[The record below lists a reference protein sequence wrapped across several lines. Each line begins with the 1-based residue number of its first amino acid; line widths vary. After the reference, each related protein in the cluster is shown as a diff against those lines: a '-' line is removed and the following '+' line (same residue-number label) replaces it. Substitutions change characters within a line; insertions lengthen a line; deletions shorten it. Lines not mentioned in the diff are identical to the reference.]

1 MHLKEQTKT
10 GATRTLTTAICDWL
24 VGLCFREKQKIES
37 HKTSLLGVECIEG
50 HFAFVREAIMDLTTL
65 FYNLREEVSCSVC
78 SDLFTDPK
86 HLSCLHSFCLKCLN
100 RWYETCGGGQA
111 IKCPKC
117 QTLSRVPASGDL
129 KDLPTSFYLNGLI
142 DVLAIKECKN
152 TQVTCG
158 NCDKK
163 SSEAS
168 YCFQCCIFYCEQCL
182 VGHNMMRDK
191 KEHRVLA
198 VKEFQDKD
206 YEDVL
211 KRPVFCSKE
220 RHQKEEL
227 KYYCKECETAL
238 CQTCVILNH
247 GGHDLRL
254 IEEEAENKTLEIKSI
269 LQSQREGLDGKLN
282 VIVQLD
288 EDCAKVIQQSE
299 IARRDV
305 QRFADGLIKTIQ
317 AKMKNIITA
326 VENQTKK
333 SLESLKAKRSAIQ
346 QQVNATES
354 SLKEAD
360 KLLKRSTTAEVVQL
374 RKSLQTIFQGLNQTE
389 SIVHDPS
396 SLQTLV
402 FVENQ
407 KTIDTVNGEELGFLC
422 MEEGYRKK
430 PSEFLAEG
438 KGLKEGTVGRKAQFN
453 LITRNAERKQWYYE
467 GDRVT
472 VEIKDEQERE
482 CVTQVKIDDNK
493 NGIYK
498 ITYFPIVQG
507 TFKLLV
513 KVNGEH
519 ISCSPF
525 TVILKPFQAKP
536 VLSFGKEGS
545 GDGMFEYPLGVAVSD
560 KDEIVVADQCKH
572 RVQVF
577 DSNGTF
583 LRSFGHKG
591 VNAGEFNCPYGI
603 AINKDRNIFV
613 ADRYNHRV
621 QIFSWEGRHLGSF
634 GGKGSLDS
642 QLDHPWG
649 LSLDSAGNVIV
660 ADIGNRLIKIFTP
673 DGRFVTKIGG
683 KGSFS
688 FPVHCVQCG
697 EYFIVSDSDEHC
709 IKVFNNVGHFQYKFG
724 RQGQGD
730 GEFKYPRFLS
740 MTQSKHLLVCDKVNN
755 RIQVFEL
762 DGKFVGKFGTNG
774 RKLGEFKNPFS
785 VAVLS
790 DDQIVVCDKTNHR
803 MQIFR

>member
-1 MHLKEQTKT
+1 M
-10 GATRTLTTAICDWL
+10 
-24 VGLCFREKQKIES
+24 
-37 HKTSLLGVECIEG
+37 ECIER
-50 HFAFVREAIMDLTTL
+50 HLAFVPKAIMDLTTL
-65 FYNLREEVSCSVC
+65 FHNLREEVSCSVC

-86 HLSCLHSFCLKCLN
+86 HLSCLHSFCLKCLK
-100 RWYETCGGGQA
+100 RWYETCGGGEA

-117 QTLSRVPASGDL
+117 QALSRIPASGDL

-142 DVLAIKECKN
+142 DVLAIKECKS

-168 YCFQCCIFYCEQCL
+168 YCFQCCTFYCEQCL

-198 VKEFQDKD
+198 VKQFQDKD

-269 LQSQREGLDGKLN
+269 LQSQREGLDAKLN

-333 SLESLKAKRSAIQ
+333 SLESFKAKRSAIQ
-346 QQVNATES
+346 QQINFTES
-354 SLKEAD
+354 SLEEAD
-360 KLLKRSTTAEVVQL
+360 KLLKRSTNAEVVEL
-374 RKSLQTIFQGLNQTE
+374 KKSLQTIFQGLNQTE
-389 SIVHDPS
+389 PIVHDPT
-396 SLQTLV
+396 SLQTYV

-407 KTIDTVNGEELGFLC
+407 RVLEIVNEQEIGFWKEL
-422 MEEGYRKK
+422 YRTKA
-430 PSEFLAEG
+430 SESLAEG
-438 KGLKEGTVGRKAQFN
+438 EGLKEGIVARKAQFN
-453 LITRNAERKQWYYE
+453 LITRNAKKKQGYNKH
-467 GDRVT
+467 DRVT
-472 VEIKDEQERE
+472 VEIKDKQAQE
-482 CVTQVKIDDNK
+482 CVTQVRIDDNK
-493 NGIYK
+493 DGTYK
-498 ITYFPIVQG
+498 ITYYPRVQG

-513 KVNGEH
+513 KVNGKH
-519 ISCSPF
+519 FSCSPF
-525 TVILKPFQAKP
+525 TVILKPFQVKP
-536 VLSFGKEGS
+536 VLSFGDYGS
-545 GDGMFEYPLGVAVSD
+545 GDGMFKYPLRVAVSD
-560 KDEIVVADQCKH
+560 RDEIVVADSWNH

-583 LRSFGHKG
+583 LRFFGHKG
-591 VNAGEFNCPYGI
+591 ENDGEFKYPVGL
-603 AINKDRNIFV
+603 AINKDRQIFV
-613 ADRYNHRV
+613 ADLDNHRI
-621 QIFSWEGRHLGSF
+621 QIFSWEGRHLGSL
-634 GGKGSLDS
+634 GGQGSLDS
-642 QLDHPWG
+642 QLFKPWG
-649 LSLDSAGNVIV
+649 LSLDSTGNVIV
-660 ADIGNRLIKIFTP
+660 ADSGNKLIKIFTP
-673 DGRFVTKIGG
+673 DGTFVMKIGG
-683 KGSFS
+683 QGSLNG
-688 FPVHCVQCG
+688 PVHCVQCG

-709 IKVFNNVGHFQYKFG
+709 IKVFNSEGHFQYKFG
-724 RQGQGD
+724 KQGQGD
-730 GEFKYPRFLS
+730 GKFDHPWFLS
-740 MTQSKHLLVCDKVNN
+740 VTQSKHLLVCDVKNY

-774 RKLGEFKNPFS
+774 SKLGEFNCPFS

-790 DDQIVVCDKTNHR
+790 NDQIVVCDEDNHR
-803 MQIFR
+803 IQIFQ

>member
-1 MHLKEQTKT
+1 M
-10 GATRTLTTAICDWL
+10 
-24 VGLCFREKQKIES
+24 
-37 HKTSLLGVECIEG
+37 
-50 HFAFVREAIMDLTTL
+50 
-65 FYNLREEVSCSVC
+65 
-78 SDLFTDPK
+78 
-86 HLSCLHSFCLKCLN
+86 
-100 RWYETCGGGQA
+100 
-111 IKCPKC
+111 
-117 QTLSRVPASGDL
+117 
-129 KDLPTSFYLNGLI
+129 
-142 DVLAIKECKN
+142 
-152 TQVTCG
+152 
-158 NCDKK
+158 
-163 SSEAS
+163 
-168 YCFQCCIFYCEQCL
+168 
-182 VGHNMMRDK
+182 
-191 KEHRVLA
+191 
-198 VKEFQDKD
+198 
-206 YEDVL
+206 
-211 KRPVFCSKE
+211 
-220 RHQKEEL
+220 
-227 KYYCKECETAL
+227 
-238 CQTCVILNH
+238 
-247 GGHDLRL
+247 
-254 IEEEAENKTLEIKSI
+254 
-269 LQSQREGLDGKLN
+269 
-282 VIVQLD
+282 
-288 EDCAKVIQQSE
+288 
-299 IARRDV
+299 
-305 QRFADGLIKTIQ
+305 
-317 AKMKNIITA
+317 
-326 VENQTKK
+326 
-333 SLESLKAKRSAIQ
+333 
-346 QQVNATES
+346 
-354 SLKEAD
+354 
-360 KLLKRSTTAEVVQL
+360 
-374 RKSLQTIFQGLNQTE
+374 NQTE
-389 SIVHDPS
+389 RPIVRDPS

-453 LITRNAERKQWYYE
+453 LITRNAERKQWYNE
-467 GDRVT
+467 HDRVK

-482 CVTQVKIDDNK
+482 CVTQVKIDDDK

-498 ITYFPIVQG
+498 ITFFPIVQG

-525 TVILKPFQAKP
+525 TGILKPFQVKP
-536 VLSFGKEGS
+536 VLSFGKQGS
-545 GDGMFEYPLGVAVSD
+545 GDGMFEYSLGVAVSD
-560 KDEIVVADQCKH
+560 RDEIVVADQCKH

-583 LRSFGHKG
+583 LRSFGHEG

-649 LSLDSAGNVIV
+649 LSLDSAGNIIV
-660 ADIGNRLIKIFTP
+660 TDTGNKLIKIFTP
-673 DGRFVTKIGG
+673 DAKFVMKIGG
-683 KGSFS
+683 QGSLDK
-688 FPVHCVQCG
+688 PVHCVQCG

-774 RKLGEFKNPFS
+774 SKIGQFKEPFS

-790 DDQIVVCDKTNHR
+790 NDQIVVCDKKNHR
-803 MQIFR
+803 IQIFQ

>member
-1 MHLKEQTKT
+1 MIGSSPFVSEK
-10 GATRTLTTAICDWL
+10 AIDRMSQDFIAGC
-24 VGLCFREKQKIES
+24 G
-37 HKTSLLGVECIEG
+37 G
-50 HFAFVREAIMDLTTL
+50 HFAFVPKDIMDLTTL
-65 FYNLREEVSCSVC
+65 FHNLREEVSCSVC

-117 QTLSRVPASGDL
+117 QTLSRIPASGDL

-142 DVLAIKECKN
+142 DVLAIKECKK

-163 SSEAS
+163 CSEAS
-168 YCFQCCIFYCEQCL
+168 YCFQCCIFYCEHCL
-182 VGHNMMRDK
+182 ICHNTMRDK

-198 VKEFQDKD
+198 LKEFQDKD

-238 CQTCVILNH
+238 CQTCVTLNH

-269 LQSQREGLDGKLN
+269 LQSQREGLDAKLN

-317 AKMKNIITA
+317 AKMQNIITA

-333 SLESLKAKRSAIQ
+333 LLESLKVKRSAIQ
-346 QQVNATES
+346 QQINAAES

-360 KLLKRSTTAEVVQL
+360 KLLKRSTTTEVFHL
-374 RKSLQTIFQGLNQTE
+374 KKSLQTIFHGFNETE
-389 SIVHDPS
+389 PIVHDPS
-396 SLQTLV
+396 SLKTFG
-402 FVENQ
+402 FVKNQ
-407 KTIDTVNGEELGFLC
+407 KMLDVVNGEELGFL
-422 MEEGYRKK
+422 EEGNRTK
-430 PSEFLAEG
+430 PSESLAEG
-438 KGLKEGTVGRKAQFN
+438 EGLKEGTVARKAQFN
-453 LITRNAERKQWYYE
+453 LTTRNEERKQAYDE
-467 GDRVT
+467 RDRVT
-472 VEIKDEQERE
+472 VEIKDDQGQE
-482 CVTQVKIDDNK
+482 CVTEVRIDDNK
-493 NGIYK
+493 DGTYK
-498 ITYFPIVQG
+498 ITYYPRVQG

-525 TVILKPFQAKP
+525 TVILKSFQVKP

-545 GDGMFEYPLGVAVSD
+545 GDGMFKYPMGMAVND
-560 KDEIVVADQCKH
+560 RDEIVVAVDNNNH
-572 RVQVF
+572 RVQMF
-577 DSNGTF
+577 DRNYKF
-583 LRSFGHKG
+583 LKSFGHKG
-591 VNAGEFNCPYGI
+591 ENPGEFKHPTGI
-603 AINKDRNIFV
+603 AVDKDRNIFISE
-613 ADRYNHRV
+613 YINHRV

-642 QLDHPWG
+642 QLLYPWG
-649 LSLDSAGNVIV
+649 LSLASNGNVIV
-660 ADIGNRLIKIFTP
+660 ADTGNKLIKIFTP
-673 DGRFVTKIGG
+673 DGRFVMKIGG
-683 KGSFS
+683 QDSFS
-688 FPVHCVQCG
+688 FPLHCVQYG
-697 EYFIVSDSDEHC
+697 EYFMVSDSNKHC
-709 IKVFNNVGHFQYKFG
+709 VKVFNREGHFQYKFG
-724 RQGQGD
+724 KQGDDD
-730 GEFKYPRFLS
+730 GEFNCPRFLS
-740 MTQSKHLLVCDKVNN
+740 VTQSKHLLVCDMNN
-755 RIQVFEL
+755 HRIQVFEP

-774 RKLGEFKNPFS
+774 SKLGEFNQPFS
-785 VAVLS
+785 AAVRS
-790 DDQIVVCDKTNHR
+790 NDQIVVCDNSNHR
-803 MQIFR
+803 IQIFQYQL

>member
-1 MHLKEQTKT
+1 
-10 GATRTLTTAICDWL
+10 
-24 VGLCFREKQKIES
+24 
-37 HKTSLLGVECIEG
+37 
-50 HFAFVREAIMDLTTL
+50 MDLTTL

-129 KDLPTSFYLNGLI
+129 KDFPTSFYLNGLI
-142 DVLAIKECKN
+142 DVLAIKECKS

-182 VGHNMMRDK
+182 VGHNMMRDR

-238 CQTCVILNH
+238 CQTCVTLNH

-254 IEEEAENKTLEIKSI
+254 IEEEAENKTIEIKSI
-269 LQSQREGLDGKLN
+269 LQSQREELDAKLN

-305 QRFADGLIKTIQ
+305 QRFADALIKTIQ
-317 AKMKNIITA
+317 AKMQNIITA

-346 QQVNATES
+346 QQINAAES
-354 SLKEAD
+354 SLIKAD

-374 RKSLQTIFQGLNQTE
+374 KKSLQTIFHGLNQTE
-389 SIVHDPS
+389 PLVYDPS
-396 SLQTLV
+396 SLKTFG

-407 KTIDTVNGEELGFLC
+407 KMLDVVNEEDIGFLK
-422 MEEGYRKK
+422 E
-430 PSEFLAEG
+430 PSQTKASESLAEG
-438 KGLKEGTVGRKAQFN
+438 DGLKEGIVARKAQFN
-453 LITRNAERKQWYYE
+453 LITRSAGRKQWYDE
-467 GDRVT
+467 RDRVM
-472 VEIKDEQERE
+472 VEIKNEQERE

-498 ITYFPIVQG
+498 ITYFPIVQR

-513 KVNGEH
+513 KVNGKH

-525 TVILKPFQAKP
+525 TVILKPFQVKP
-536 VLSFGKEGS
+536 VLSFGNKGS
-545 GDGMFEYPLGVAVSD
+545 GEGMFKYPYGVAVND
-560 KDEIVVADQCKH
+560 GDEIVVADYANH

-583 LRSFGHKG
+583 LRSFGRRG
-591 VNAGEFNCPYGI
+591 QNAGEFNCPIGI
-603 AINKDRNIFV
+603 AIDKDRQIFV
-613 ADRYNHRV
+613 ADLHNHRI

-642 QLDHPWG
+642 QLSGPRGDK
-649 LSLDSAGNVIV
+649 
-660 ADIGNRLIKIFTP
+660 LIKIFTP
-673 DGRFVTKIGG
+673 DGRLVMKIGG
-683 KGSFS
+683 QGSLNG
-688 FPVHCVQCG
+688 PVHCVECG
-697 EYFIVSDSDEHC
+697 EYFIVSDRDEHC
-709 IKVFNNVGHFQYKFG
+709 IKVFNMEGHFQYKFG
-724 RQGQGD
+724 KKGEGD
-730 GEFKYPRFLS
+730 GEFNYPRFLS
-740 MTQSKHLLVCDKVNN
+740 VTQSKHLLVCDEDNH

-774 RKLGEFKNPFS
+774 SKLGEFNYPFS

-790 DDQIVVCDKTNHR
+790 NDQIVVCDKNNHR
-803 MQIFR
+803 IQIFQ